1 MNGTAQTTDPQFLSL
16 MVEVPGN
23 QPMVWR
29 VPSTGM
35 LFGSA
40 LGCDIRLPIDHPPVT
55 LMVAPVVDSS
65 GISAR
70 IRPMAPLLEIRH
82 NGIEWKGDSLPA
94 GAKLQIGSLA
104 ITILNGSAQTLLQSP
119 TQQTYLPTAAQPAQ
133 STGTEI
139 DPKPKKK
146 VSWLRRWQRSL
157 EMRESTLMATQ
168 SWAPPP
174 VAPVVVPQL
183 APQSASPSMQNSGLG
198 DQRWRELEEWIQ
210 SAREQAE
217 ACAKERA
224 NLKIIQNDMDT
235 LGKTLQQSRAEL
247 TNAWAEFRQ
256 AEQSSQKEHKQ
267 GLARI
272 EEARQSILA
281 QSKSVADYHAQIDAE
296 LQNAQNEL
304 NTRLQRLETEK
315 HLAKTDAQQL
325 HDQLE
330 ADSLR
335 AQQEADN
342 HRNQL
347 EGEKNAGLYATNQLA
362 PTLALTPASPSAQ
375 AIDLPPDPI
384 TKLPSHPWA
393 EPEEVAPSLGEMNDQ
408 ITNLLNQFA
417 ANHAALSETTPEIFP
432 SFPAINPEITTPLT
446 TNDELPLHAHI
457 ENEIDADAE
466 TSEDSTAT
474 ALTEDWDGED
484 QENFLPPP
492 EEIELE
498 AFRQWCLERLRTAA
512 EEASRQIALQPQGS
526 TAVHENTQIIGFAR
540 KMLDQGLAT
549 PNLLNP
555 LTKLAGLQRIS
566 MEDLL
571 TRMGVFTTHQ
581 IATMGLGCANDLV
594 LSRWFILDLPA
605 LDATD
610 IDRELVFRV
619 LDPQINQARIL
630 RVLAPRE
637 ARKPGRAD
645 EYIKRHLACSKIDSE
660 HLIPTVECLEL
671 AGLPCVIQ
679 QVINGTPFQ
688 SWPSMGGSAPVWYRL
703 FLQAAV
709 ALRDLHQAGLFH
721 GHLTASDLLLKPE
734 GLLLLTD
741 HATPVWLAPN
751 ASQTPD
757 GPGGDLVALA
767 HIGRQW
773 WLGPQGEN
781 QRHMPEP
788 LATVLARM
796 EPDHPT
802 AITSAKTL
810 AEELDRAGILLPPGA
825 AAWQRFIEEHRGP
838 LASQETDQEADSE
851 TYSEDETEF
860 LRRTA

>member
-1 MNGTAQTTDPQFLSL
+1 
-16 MVEVPGN
+16 
-23 QPMVWR
+23 
-29 VPSTGM
+29 
-35 LFGSA
+35 
-40 LGCDIRLPIDHPPVT
+40 
-55 LMVAPVVDSS
+55 
-65 GISAR
+65 
-70 IRPMAPLLEIRH
+70 
-82 NGIEWKGDSLPA
+82 
-94 GAKLQIGSLA
+94 
-104 ITILNGSAQTLLQSP
+104 
-119 TQQTYLPTAAQPAQ
+119 
-133 STGTEI
+133 
-139 DPKPKKK
+139 
-146 VSWLRRWQRSL
+146 
-157 EMRESTLMATQ
+157 
-168 SWAPPP
+168 
-174 VAPVVVPQL
+174 
-183 APQSASPSMQNSGLG
+183 
-198 DQRWRELEEWIQ
+198 
-210 SAREQAE
+210 
-217 ACAKERA
+217 
-224 NLKIIQNDMDT
+224 
-235 LGKTLQQSRAEL
+235 
-247 TNAWAEFRQ
+247 
-256 AEQSSQKEHKQ
+256 
-267 GLARI
+267 
-272 EEARQSILA
+272 
-281 QSKSVADYHAQIDAE
+281 
-296 LQNAQNEL
+296 
-304 NTRLQRLETEK
+304 
-315 HLAKTDAQQL
+315 
-325 HDQLE
+325 
-330 ADSLR
+330 
-335 AQQEADN
+335 
-342 HRNQL
+342 
-347 EGEKNAGLYATNQLA
+347 
-362 PTLALTPASPSAQ
+362 
-375 AIDLPPDPI
+375 
-384 TKLPSHPWA
+384 
-393 EPEEVAPSLGEMNDQ
+393 MNDQ

-417 ANHAALSETTPEIFP
+417 ANHAAISETTPEIFP

-446 TNDELPLHAHI
+446 TTDELPLHAHI

-466 TSEDSTAT
+466 TSEDPTAT

-526 TAVHENTQIIGFAR
+526 TAVHENTQIIGFSR

-555 LTKLAGLQRIS
+555 LTRLAGLQRIS

-851 TYSEDETEF
+851 AYSEDETEF